1 MPQGARED
9 GAGEVA
15 ARTAADGGAHHLALA
30 VHRPPIEAGH
40 GTGVAVR
47 QRQLPGA
54 LIGPHPALRQHSAS
68 VRTGRFPSQ
77 VVRVPGSRLLCPRKG
92 AGRSSADG
100 VPSAGGSGRR
110 RTRPPQSGG
119 APRVGRLRLPR
130 DWGAEQTDT
139 PAEIINHALAHLEG
153 SATIRADGGETVAD
167 PIMAT
172 DPDGDPVFHSLA
184 RAGDSR
190 DYAFFDISTSTGALT
205 VSSIGADDDVG
216 LGIGLYDLG
225 VVASDGGP
233 VRGEV
238 GVTIQVKARTAPLG
252 DGVCP

>member
-1 MPQGARED
+1 M
-9 GAGEVA
+9 
-15 ARTAADGGAHHLALA
+15 T
-30 VHRPPIEAGH
+30 
-40 GTGVAVR
+40 
-47 QRQLPGA
+47 
-54 LIGPHPALRQHSAS
+54 
-68 VRTGRFPSQ
+68 
-77 VVRVPGSRLLCPRKG
+77 GSRLLCPRKG

-139 PAEIINHALAHLEG
+139 PAEIINHELAHLEG
-153 SATIRADGGETVAD
+153 SATIRAGGGETVAD